1 MPAPVLYRKWRPQT
15 LAQVVGQEHVTRTLL
30 NALTAGKLAHA
41 YLFTGPRGTGKT
53 STARILA
60 KAINCQASGHGEPC
74 GECPMCLSIA
84 DGRAMDIVE
93 IDAASNNSVDDVRD
107 LRDRVGASPAEARYR
122 VYIIDEVHMLST
134 AAFNALLKTL
144 EEPPPHVIFV
154 LATTEVHRLPAT
166 ILSRCQR
173 YDFHRIPQ
181 QALATHLAHICQ
193 AEGLAF
199 DPEAL
204 DLIARTA
211 AGGARDAVSLLEQVE
226 VAYGGNVTLVG
237 AQEMLGITGDPRAVA
252 LIQSVAQRD
261 LATGFQIIQHV
272 RDDGVA
278 LPQFAKEVAAHL
290 RNVMLIKAEVPGA
303 IEVPAELASEL
314 NTLAKAMPLDVIT
327 AALKLFGQLDF
338 RADAASSLPLE
349 LALVD
354 AVTPAAAPA
363 PAGATAAPA
372 PQAAPSSMQ
381 RSVRDAGQQAS
392 PAPSPTRQTPMPEAR
407 TAPRPPEGASQSQPQ
422 SPPRAAAPRPE
433 PVAPPPASLPVAAPP
448 PVPAGGHSIDDV
460 RDIIRQLQIP
470 NDKFIGPLIKSKF
483 CTVQKVDGGTITLG
497 FTSSFKAHK
506 DRLDLDANRRL
517 VEQALKAACGVDYR
531 LRVILVDNVSD
542 GPNETPNGA
551 NPSDGPSPKGG
562 HLVRAAL
569 NAGARPR
576 PTEF

>member
-60 KAINCQASGHGEPC
+60 KAINCQTSGHGEPC

-93 IDAASNNSVDDVRD
+93 IDAASNNSVDDVRE
-107 LRDRVGASPAEARYR
+107 LRERVGTSPAEARYR
-122 VYIIDEVHMLST
+122 VYIIDEVHMLSK

-154 LATTEVHRLPAT
+154 LATTEVHGLPAT

-193 AEGLAF
+193 AEGLEF

-226 VAYGGNVTLVG
+226 VAYGGNVTLAG

-278 LPQFAKEVAAHL
+278 LPQFAKEIAAHL
-290 RNVMLIKAEVPGA
+290 RNIMLIKAEVPGA

-338 RADAASSLPLE
+338 RADAASSLSLE

-363 PAGATAAPA
+363 APA
-372 PQAAPSSMQ
+372 SYAPPSSVQ
-381 RSVRDAGQQAS
+381 RGVREPASAS
-392 PAPSPTRQTPMPEAR
+392 PAPSSARQAPTPLPEAR
-407 TAPRPPEGASQSQPQ
+407 ASTRPPEGASQPPPQPLT
-422 SPPRAAAPRPE
+422 RAAAPRPE
-433 PVAPPPASLPVAAPP
+433 PVDPPPPSRPAAAPS

-470 NDKFIGPLIKSKF
+470 NDKFIGPLIKSKY

-506 DRLDLDANRRL
+506 DRLDQDANRRL
-517 VEQALKAACGVDYR
+517 VEQAIKAACGVDYR

-551 NPSDGPSPKGG
+551 SPSDGSSPRGG

-569 NAGARPR
+569 N
-576 PTEF
+576 